1 MFGNLFG
8 DVEGMLAKAQ
18 SAINEQIGVK
28 AAPEPEP
35 KASGKKKD
43 EPKPAPSA
51 KKGPEAPPPV
61 NKAAAPATAKPSAK
75 PAVGAA
81 KVGTKAPVKA
91 PVKAGV
97 KVPPAAIKKQ
107 AIPAFLTPNIDGV
120 YDKSD
125 EAPKVDP
132 NATPR
137 KRPPGP
143 PLCMSSA
150 DLFKEAAMTRLVRD
164 EDAMMFRRE
173 NILHVEPISNGLEFT
188 QLRKPSMKQH
198 PRVLP
203 RQVNGAGED
212 SLPGI
217 TSLMSEVSDDPF
229 TVQEAHG
236 IDKVIQSRQF
246 ILAMRMSLKV
256 PDSPKKVSAKPPP
269 PLQAPTGPIRPI
281 SPQQEH
287 ITTVSFL
294 PTPFAVCETC
304 GLYSHSCVCA
314 IPPRRSRKIPVNPL
328 DKRKHHLRA
337 RTPASDDEGEINP
350 IFRNPAPR
358 TGSDR
363 FSDDGGDL
371 N

>member
-8 DVEGMLAKAQ
+8 DVEGIFAKAQ

-43 EPKPAPSA
+43 EPKPAPPA
-51 KKGPEAPPPV
+51 KKAPVAAPPAK
-61 NKAAAPATAKPSAK
+61 KAAAPATAKPAAK
-75 PAVGAA
+75 PAAGATKVGA
-81 KVGTKAPVKA
+81 KSPVKA
-91 PVKAGV
+91 PMKAGV
-97 KVPPAAIKKQ
+97 KAPPAAMKKS
-107 AIPAFLTPNIDGV
+107 AMPAFLAPSIDGA
-120 YDKSD
+120 DDESD

-143 PLCMSSA
+143 PPCMSSA
-150 DLFKEAAMTRLVRD
+150 DLFKDAAMTGSARD

-173 NILHVEPISNGLEFT
+173 NILNVEPISKGLEFT

-229 TVQEAHG
+229 SVQEAHG
-236 IDKVIQSRQF
+236 IDKVMQSRQF

-269 PLQAPTGPIRPI
+269 PLKAPTGPIRPI
-281 SPQQEH
+281 SPQQEN

-294 PTPFAVCETC
+294 PTPFSVCDTC

-328 DKRKHHLRA
+328 DKRKQHLRA

-350 IFRNPAPR
+350 IFRNTAPR

-363 FSDDGGDL
+363 FSDDGGDV